1 MAIVPMKHME
11 LYGLVRH
18 RSSFLSELQR
28 LGLVELVAPA
38 EEEISSEPGEEL
50 RNQLDQIENR
60 LAEVNRVLAICER
73 FAPRKPNF
81 IEQFAG
87 MKTVLTWEEQ
97 QNYLAEREKLE
108 ELSSELFKSE
118 NEYARM
124 EQEKVQVE
132 REISQLRPWIRLDLP
147 RHEWKGSTNI
157 QVLLGSIE
165 GSLSVFTEALAQEE
179 ITYSYQELGAYESR
193 LYLVFFLLR
202 KTRAEEI
209 LKNKGFVPTVPE
221 VPTGTVQEYL
231 DFLVKK
237 KTELT
242 EKLEAVKNT
251 IKRIAEQHQ
260 MFETFYDYWHNL
272 KLQVEANRQLL
283 MSKDVFALEGWVEA
297 EKADRVKKVLE
308 AMGLPHYV
316 LFRAPEPDEK
326 IPIAMKNSTIITPF
340 ETLVES
346 FSYPRQDEVD
356 PSSAIA
362 PFFFLCFGIALGDA
376 GYGMLL
382 ALICSVL
389 LWKMTMKPNGR
400 KMAGMLLASGL
411 GAVFVG
417 LLTSSIFS
425 FSPYKGIF
433 SFVESPQILLIVS
446 LGLGLVQLYVGTLI
460 SAWMNIRDGRVVD
473 AIWKQGFWLLF
484 LTGILLTVGAP
495 QLGWEQ
501 YALHIKYG
509 TVIAAALL
517 IIGNTRG
524 KKGLLSKL
532 MAIPGGILNIYG
544 SVGFFSDVLSY
555 SRLMALGLSG
565 GVMGS
570 IINMFVRMTWGVPVI
585 GWLFSILIFLFGHAL
600 NMGLN
605 VLGAYVH
612 SSRLQY
618 LEFFNTFFEGGGKP
632 FTPLKIENINIFL
645 KKEREV

>member
-1 MAIVPMKHME
+1 
-11 LYGLVRH
+11 
-18 RSSFLSELQR
+18 
-28 LGLVELVAPA
+28 
-38 EEEISSEPGEEL
+38 
-50 RNQLDQIENR
+50 
-60 LAEVNRVLAICER
+60 
-73 FAPRKPNF
+73 
-81 IEQFAG
+81 
-87 MKTVLTWEEQ
+87 
-97 QNYLAEREKLE
+97 
-108 ELSSELFKSE
+108 
-118 NEYARM
+118 
-124 EQEKVQVE
+124 
-132 REISQLRPWIRLDLP
+132 
-147 RHEWKGSTNI
+147 
-157 QVLLGSIE
+157 
-165 GSLSVFTEALAQEE
+165 
-179 ITYSYQELGAYESR
+179 
-193 LYLVFFLLR
+193 
-202 KTRAEEI
+202 
-209 LKNKGFVPTVPE
+209 
-221 VPTGTVQEYL
+221 
-231 DFLVKK
+231 
-237 KTELT
+237 
-242 EKLEAVKNT
+242 
-251 IKRIAEQHQ
+251 
-260 MFETFYDYWHNL
+260 
-272 KLQVEANRQLL
+272 
-283 MSKDVFALEGWVEA
+283 
-297 EKADRVKKVLE
+297 
-308 AMGLPHYV
+308 
-316 LFRAPEPDEK
+316 
-326 IPIAMKNSTIITPF
+326 MKNSTIITPF

-460 SAWMNIRDGRVVD
+460 SAWMNIRDGRVAD

-501 YALHIKYG
+501 YSLHIKYG